1 LGSGSA
7 LEGRSRVGMLKAYG
21 NAIVASVAQEFIAA
35 FMECHP

>member
-1 LGSGSA
+1 
-7 LEGRSRVGMLKAYG
+7 MLKAYG